1 MAEPAKNFDTDDQEK
16 PVTDTRSNK
25 NDKINTN
32 LRLHKI
38 EGGGQGSGI
47 PQGRLSSVKN
57 RSQNPRVGK
66 VGRSSANG
74 GTIYDRRSNSNS
86 LHSVPNENVKGS
98 GKSGA
103 SGSKGSNWNKQLS
116 PEEVNAAE
124 SSAGGFA
131 DSDRRSNSNSLHSVP
146 NENVKGSGKSG
157 ASGSKGSNW
166 NKQLSPEEVNAAES
180 SAGGFAD
187 SDKAPRRNGLRLV
200 PSGKTEETEAPGSS
214 NAKGSTDV
222 TSEADSNSNDKKSE
236 SGADSSGA
244 DRVGKGFSAAAMAGG
259 EVAMARQALKLV
271 AKIVG
276 KHKKGFLAGGGIIGI
291 IVAAIL
297 LVFSFV
303 LSHELLTIEADLLRE
318 FTKIEQ
324 HFEKE
329 VSNSIASDLACQA
342 MPDSCPNAKN
352 SKDPADEPKS
362 GGDTEPL
369 GDDMNNFSFNDPTI
383 SDALG
388 NQGITVGTDA
398 AGNVTLTNEATGEA
412 ITADDIANDSE
423 LADRF
428 QTALP
433 EWDVGQL
440 TDFVKTAEDNADA
453 TFAGAPDSDDSK
465 TTEQA
470 IKEDMSEG
478 ESGTDAADATVT
490 NNNPEGEGTVDDTGP
505 LSKVTD
511 AVGTALTDGDTA
523 TAATK
528 AGVQALE
535 PEAEE
540 GVAEFD
546 IAALATV
553 GCNLE
558 KTVHA
563 ASVDRI
569 PTIISLLIRHGATLL
584 SLADQLKSGHITGSA
599 VNTTMQM
606 LNGNP
611 DATVSSAQKGTA
623 NDDSLPFSASATW
636 QEAIGNPNASAS
648 PSILASAMPTA
659 NAGQLVVNDLTTFMN
674 DTGMSFACSAL
685 TSPFSVFIQ
694 FGVGAVELLTN
705 LGDFGGTEVGQA
717 ALTTGLTLTLQDVI
731 LPEVVQYFTPV
742 GLSGAENSVQLMN
755 NSGAG
760 INLASNDYARSLGG
774 EPLSDSDADSIA
786 MEATQEDQIAEAN
799 LPWTQRIFSPNDP
812 NSLVSN
818 IALDMPV
825 SLGQLISKIG
835 SYFTR
840 LPSTLMRAVG
850 SIFSGH
856 IALALTADTNP
867 GTLYS
872 VTQYGFTD
880 SELKAQQDPIANEE
894 YLYNNVAVPAQ
905 LCGPVTTT
913 TTTIVKGVVKKKT
926 VTTTVCV
933 PTTYSVQRIAALGN
947 PKNAT
952 IQPDAPNGSGSPVI
966 GNSIEVNTTEPQWVN
981 SNGGGTN
988 ADLLHCYDDGFTTLQ
1003 ENLDGGADTNCGGL
1017 GSYDD
1022 TNTNASTNGANDP
1035 YSNLPSD
1042 NIVIPEVGHV
1052 STAGEIYCNVQP
1064 PPPPPNKTWLLY
1076 SDQACANMM
1085 YTDGQTTN
1093 NVNDFRQYLLDL
1105 NIMTNYDGLTN

>member
-1 MAEPAKNFDTDDQEK
+1 MAEPAKNFDSDDPEK
-16 PVTDTRSNK
+16 PVDDTRSNK
-25 NDKINTN
+25 NAKVNTN
-32 LRLHKI
+32 LRPYKI
-38 EGGGQGSGI
+38 EGGRDGNGI
-47 PQGRLSSVKN
+47 PQGQLSSVKN
-57 RSQNPRVGK
+57 RTQITKTGK
-66 VGRSSANG
+66 ATGSSAQG
-74 GTIYDRRSNSNS
+74 GIIYDRKANPNF
-86 LHSVPNENVKGS
+86 LHSVPNENIKEP

-103 SGSKGSNWNKQLS
+103 SDSKGSSRNNSLS

-124 SSAGGFA
+124 SSAGG
-131 DSDRRSNSNSLHSVP
+131 S
-146 NENVKGSGKSG
+146 
-157 ASGSKGSNW
+157 
-166 NKQLSPEEVNAAES
+166 
-180 SAGGFAD
+180 AD
-187 SDKAPRRNGLRLV
+187 SDKAPHRNGLRLV
-200 PSGKTEETEAPGSS
+200 PNDKTEETEEPKVAASKDQDEAKTETES
-214 NAKGSTDV
+214 KGS
-222 TSEADSNSNDKKSE
+222 N
-236 SGADSSGA
+236 A
-244 DRVGKGFSAAAMAGG
+244 DRVGKGFSVAAVAGGEAAMAK
-259 EVAMARQALKLV
+259 QALKMV
-271 AKIVG
+271 ANLFS
-276 KHKKGFLAGGGIIGI
+276 KHKKGVLAGGGIIGV
-291 IVAAIL
+291 IVAAIM

-303 LSHELLTIEADLLRE
+303 LTHELLTIEADLLRE

-324 HFEKE
+324 YFEKE
-329 VSNSIASDLACQA
+329 ASNSIASDLACRA

-352 SKDPADEPKS
+352 TKDPADEPKS

-398 AGNVTLTNEATGEA
+398 AGNVTLTDEATGEA
-412 ITADDIANDSE
+412 ITADEIANNSE

-440 TDFVKTAEDNADA
+440 TDFLKTAENNADA

-465 TTEQA
+465 TTEQV
-470 IKEDMSEG
+470 IRDDMSEG

-505 LSKVTD
+505 LSKVAD
-511 AVGTALTDGDTA
+511 AAGKALSEGDTA
-523 TAATK
+523 AAATK
-528 AGVQALE
+528 AGVKALE
-535 PEAEE
+535 PKAEE
-540 GVAEFD
+540 GLSEFD

-558 KTVHA
+558 KTVHT

-705 LGDFGGTEVGQA
+705 LGDMGGTEVGQA
-717 ALTTGLTLTLQDVI
+717 ALTTGLILTLQDVI

-760 INLASNDYARSLGG
+760 INLASNDYSRSLGG
-774 EPLSDSDADSIA
+774 EPLKDSDADHIA
-786 MEATQEDQIAEAN
+786 LEATQENQIAEAN
-799 LPWTQRIFSPNDP
+799 LPWAQRIFSPNDP

-1042 NIVIPEVGHV
+1042 NIVTPEGDV

-1085 YTDGQTTN
+1085 FTDGQTTN